1 MNGNCSTTGRNS
13 PERLPDTVQLEHQ
26 WKSIDWKKAEAEV
39 SRLQARIAKATQE
52 KKWNTVKRLQYLLSH
67 SYYAKALAV
76 RKVTTNKGKHT
87 PGIDKELWNTPAV
100 KMRNVLILTDKGYKA
115 KPLRRVF
122 IEKPGKKKKRPL
134 GIPCMYD
141 RAMQALYALALDPVS
156 ETTADEKS
164 FGFRRGRSAQDACE
178 YIFTALSRR
187 SSPEWV
193 LEGDIKGCFDH
204 ISHDWLIEH
213 IPMDKSVL
221 KQFLKAGFVFQNEL
235 FPTDE
240 GTPQGGVISPILAN
254 MALDGMQKVLSD
266 RFHTNRLGKIDLRF
280 KNAHKVNLVRYANAI
295 PSDSSEC
302 SWTISRIKSI
312 LTNEKYCGD
321 VLLQKTY
328 ISDCLSKKVMKNT
341 GQLPMYLVQN
351 NHEGIVSRETFDAV
365 QTEMARRNAA
375 KSPSKKNASTGLTS
389 YASKYAMSERL
400 VCGEC
405 GTLYRRCT
413 WVRNGEKRV
422 VWRCVSRLDYG
433 TKYCHNSPTLDEEPL
448 QRAILAAINR
458 AMSRKESLI
467 QIVTGAMQQEL
478 APIPGQ
484 TMSLADI
491 SRRLEQID
499 AETKD
504 ILLRSAKEQSYDA
517 YTGKLK
523 SLMNEA
529 AMLKEKR
536 GFMEQQRKENSEMAR
551 RIDSASAA
559 MERITAA
566 LTQWDEMLIR
576 QIVDTVRV
584 ASAEE
589 IVVTLKNGEEIGQS
603 LM

>member
-204 ISHDWLIEH
+204 ISHDWLIEY

-280 KNAHKVNLVRYANAI
+280 KNAHKVNLVRYADDFIVTAATKEI
-295 PSDSSEC
+295 AEEAKEIIRGFLCTRGLELSEEKTLITHVDDGFDMLG
-302 SWTISRIKSI
+302 WTFRRFK
-312 LTNEKYCGD
+312 EK
-321 VLLQKTY
+321 L
-328 ISDCLSKKVMKNT
+328 
-341 GQLPMYLVQN
+341 
-351 NHEGIVSRETFDAV
+351 IV
-365 QTEMARRNAA
+365 
-375 KSPSKKNASTGLTS
+375 KPSKKSVKALNASLHNTVLERGKAWRQEDLIRVLNRQLRGWANYHQSVCAKDAFSRTDHILYEMLWRWAKRRHPKKNRKWITANYWYSKGLRNWVFSTKN
-389 YASKYAMSERL
+389 AELIRLGEVPIIRHTKVRMSANPYLDSEYFIQRKIQNGMKRLSGRFKKIWRNQNGCCYHCGQPMEISDEREIFYKIPKSMGGKDD
-400 VCGEC
+400 VPNMA
-405 GTLYRRCT
+405 Y
-413 WVRNGEKRV
+413 VH
-422 VWRCVSRLDYG
+422 
-433 TKYCHNSPTLDEEPL
+433 KYCQSVFLERCA
-448 QRAILAAINR
+448 RA
-458 AMSRKESLI
+458 
-467 QIVTGAMQQEL
+467 
-478 APIPGQ
+478 
-484 TMSLADI
+484 
-491 SRRLEQID
+491 
-499 AETKD
+499 
-504 ILLRSAKEQSYDA
+504 
-517 YTGKLK
+517 
-523 SLMNEA
+523 
-529 AMLKEKR
+529 
-536 GFMEQQRKENSEMAR
+536 
-551 RIDSASAA
+551 
-559 MERITAA
+559 
-566 LTQWDEMLIR
+566 
-576 QIVDTVRV
+576 
-584 ASAEE
+584 
-589 IVVTLKNGEEIGQS
+589 
-603 LM
+603 

>member
-187 SSPEWV
+187 TSPEWV

-204 ISHDWLIEH
+204 ISHDWLIDH

-221 KQFLKAGFVFQNEL
+221 KQFLKAGFIFQNEL

-280 KNAHKVNLVRYANAI
+280 KNAHKVNLVRYADDFIVTAATKEI
-295 PSDSSEC
+295 AEEAKEIIRGFLCTRGLELSEEKTLITHVDDGFDMLG
-302 SWTISRIKSI
+302 WTFRRFK
-312 LTNEKYCGD
+312 EK
-321 VLLQKTY
+321 L
-328 ISDCLSKKVMKNT
+328 
-341 GQLPMYLVQN
+341 
-351 NHEGIVSRETFDAV
+351 IV
-365 QTEMARRNAA
+365 
-375 KSPSKKNASTGLTS
+375 KPSKKSVKALNASLHNTVLERGKAWRQEDLIRVLNRQLRGWANYHQSVCAKDAFSRTDHILYEMLWRWAKRRHPKKNRKWITANYWYSKGLRNWVFSTKN
-389 YASKYAMSERL
+389 AELIRLGEVPIIRHTKVRMSANPYLDSEYFIQRKIQNGMKRLSGRFKKIWRNQNGCCYHCGQPMEISDEREIFYKIPKSMGGKDD
-400 VCGEC
+400 VPNMA
-405 GTLYRRCT
+405 Y
-413 WVRNGEKRV
+413 VH
-422 VWRCVSRLDYG
+422 
-433 TKYCHNSPTLDEEPL
+433 KYCQSVFLERCA
-448 QRAILAAINR
+448 RA
-458 AMSRKESLI
+458 
-467 QIVTGAMQQEL
+467 
-478 APIPGQ
+478 
-484 TMSLADI
+484 
-491 SRRLEQID
+491 
-499 AETKD
+499 
-504 ILLRSAKEQSYDA
+504 
-517 YTGKLK
+517 
-523 SLMNEA
+523 
-529 AMLKEKR
+529 
-536 GFMEQQRKENSEMAR
+536 
-551 RIDSASAA
+551 
-559 MERITAA
+559 
-566 LTQWDEMLIR
+566 
-576 QIVDTVRV
+576 
-584 ASAEE
+584 
-589 IVVTLKNGEEIGQS
+589 
-603 LM
+603 

>member
-187 SSPEWV
+187 TSPEWV

-204 ISHDWLIEH
+204 ISHDWLIDH

-280 KNAHKVNLVRYANAI
+280 KNAHKVNLVRYADDFIVTAATKEI
-295 PSDSSEC
+295 AEEAKEIIRGFLCTRGLELSEEKTLITHVDDGFDMLG
-302 SWTISRIKSI
+302 WTFRRFK
-312 LTNEKYCGD
+312 EK
-321 VLLQKTY
+321 L
-328 ISDCLSKKVMKNT
+328 
-341 GQLPMYLVQN
+341 
-351 NHEGIVSRETFDAV
+351 IV
-365 QTEMARRNAA
+365 
-375 KSPSKKNASTGLTS
+375 KPSKKSVKALNASLHNTVLERGKAWRQEDLIRVLNRQLRGWANYHQSVCAKDAFSRTDHILYEMLWRWAKRRHPKKNRKWITANYWYSKGLRNWVFSTKN
-389 YASKYAMSERL
+389 AELIRLGEVPVIRHTKVRMSANPYLDSEYFIQRKIQNGMKRLSGRFKKIWRNQNGCCYHCGQPMEISDEREIFYKIPKSMGGKDD
-400 VCGEC
+400 VPNMA
-405 GTLYRRCT
+405 Y
-413 WVRNGEKRV
+413 VH
-422 VWRCVSRLDYG
+422 
-433 TKYCHNSPTLDEEPL
+433 KYCQSVFLERCA
-448 QRAILAAINR
+448 RA
-458 AMSRKESLI
+458 
-467 QIVTGAMQQEL
+467 
-478 APIPGQ
+478 
-484 TMSLADI
+484 
-491 SRRLEQID
+491 
-499 AETKD
+499 
-504 ILLRSAKEQSYDA
+504 
-517 YTGKLK
+517 
-523 SLMNEA
+523 
-529 AMLKEKR
+529 
-536 GFMEQQRKENSEMAR
+536 
-551 RIDSASAA
+551 
-559 MERITAA
+559 
-566 LTQWDEMLIR
+566 
-576 QIVDTVRV
+576 
-584 ASAEE
+584 
-589 IVVTLKNGEEIGQS
+589 
-603 LM
+603 

>member
-280 KNAHKVNLVRYANAI
+280 KNAHKVNLVRYADDFIVTAATKEIAEEAKEIIRGFLCTRGLELSEEKTLITHVDDGFDMLGWTFRRFKEKLIVKPSRKSVKALNASLHNTVLERGKAWRQEDLIRVLNRQLRGWANYHQSVCAKDAFSRTDHILYEMLWRWAKRRHPKKNRKWITANYWYSKGLRNWVFSTKNAELIRLGEVPIIRHTKVRMSANPYLDSEYFIQRKFQNGMKRLSGRFKKIWRNQNGCCYHCGQPMEISDEREIFYKI
-295 PSDSSEC
+295 P
-302 SWTISRIKSI
+302 KSMGGKDDVP
-312 LTNEKYCGD
+312 NMAYVHKYCQS
-321 VLLQKTY
+321 VFL
-328 ISDCLSKKVMKNT
+328 
-341 GQLPMYLVQN
+341 
-351 NHEGIVSRETFDAV
+351 E
-365 QTEMARRNAA
+365 RRA
-375 KSPSKKNASTGLTS
+375 KA
-389 YASKYAMSERL
+389 
-400 VCGEC
+400 
-405 GTLYRRCT
+405 
-413 WVRNGEKRV
+413 
-422 VWRCVSRLDYG
+422 
-433 TKYCHNSPTLDEEPL
+433 
-448 QRAILAAINR
+448 
-458 AMSRKESLI
+458 
-467 QIVTGAMQQEL
+467 
-478 APIPGQ
+478 
-484 TMSLADI
+484 
-491 SRRLEQID
+491 
-499 AETKD
+499 
-504 ILLRSAKEQSYDA
+504 
-517 YTGKLK
+517 
-523 SLMNEA
+523 
-529 AMLKEKR
+529 
-536 GFMEQQRKENSEMAR
+536 
-551 RIDSASAA
+551 
-559 MERITAA
+559 
-566 LTQWDEMLIR
+566 
-576 QIVDTVRV
+576 
-584 ASAEE
+584 
-589 IVVTLKNGEEIGQS
+589 
-603 LM
+603 

>member
-187 SSPEWV
+187 TSPEWV
-193 LEGDIKGCFDH
+193 LEGDIKSCFDH

-280 KNAHKVNLVRYANAI
+280 KNAHKVNLVRYADDFIVTAATKEI
-295 PSDSSEC
+295 AEEAKEIIRGFLCTRGLELSEEKTLITHVDDGFDMLG
-302 SWTISRIKSI
+302 WTFRRFK
-312 LTNEKYCGD
+312 EK
-321 VLLQKTY
+321 L
-328 ISDCLSKKVMKNT
+328 
-341 GQLPMYLVQN
+341 
-351 NHEGIVSRETFDAV
+351 IV
-365 QTEMARRNAA
+365 
-375 KSPSKKNASTGLTS
+375 KPSKKSVKALNASLHNTVLERGKAWRQEDLIRVLNRQLRGWANYHQSVCAKDAFSRTDHILYEMLWRWAKRRHPKKNRKWITANYWYSKGLRNWVFSTKN
-389 YASKYAMSERL
+389 AELIRLGEVPIIRHTKVRMSANPYLDSEYFIQRKFQNGMKRLSGRFKKIWRNQNGCCYHCGQPMEISDEREIFYKIPKSMGGKDD
-400 VCGEC
+400 VPNMA
-405 GTLYRRCT
+405 Y
-413 WVRNGEKRV
+413 VH
-422 VWRCVSRLDYG
+422 
-433 TKYCHNSPTLDEEPL
+433 KYCQSVFLER
-448 QRAILAAINR
+448 RAR
-458 AMSRKESLI
+458 A
-467 QIVTGAMQQEL
+467 
-478 APIPGQ
+478 
-484 TMSLADI
+484 
-491 SRRLEQID
+491 
-499 AETKD
+499 
-504 ILLRSAKEQSYDA
+504 
-517 YTGKLK
+517 
-523 SLMNEA
+523 
-529 AMLKEKR
+529 
-536 GFMEQQRKENSEMAR
+536 
-551 RIDSASAA
+551 
-559 MERITAA
+559 
-566 LTQWDEMLIR
+566 
-576 QIVDTVRV
+576 
-584 ASAEE
+584 
-589 IVVTLKNGEEIGQS
+589 
-603 LM
+603 

>member
-280 KNAHKVNLVRYANAI
+280 KNAHKVNLVRYADDFIVTAATKEI
-295 PSDSSEC
+295 AEEAKEIIRGFLCTRGLELSEEKTLITHVDDGFDMLG
-302 SWTISRIKSI
+302 WTFRRFK
-312 LTNEKYCGD
+312 EK
-321 VLLQKTY
+321 L
-328 ISDCLSKKVMKNT
+328 
-341 GQLPMYLVQN
+341 
-351 NHEGIVSRETFDAV
+351 IV
-365 QTEMARRNAA
+365 
-375 KSPSKKNASTGLTS
+375 KPSKKSVKALNASLHNTVLERGKAWRQEDLIRVLNRQLRGWANYHQSVCAKDAFSRTDHILYEMLWRWAKRRHPKKNRKWITANYWYSKGLRNWVFSTKN
-389 YASKYAMSERL
+389 AELIRLGEVPVIRHTKVRMSANPYLDSEYFIQRKFQNGMKRLSGRFKKIWRNQNGCCYHCGQPMEISDEREIFYKIPKSMGGKDD
-400 VCGEC
+400 VPNMA
-405 GTLYRRCT
+405 Y
-413 WVRNGEKRV
+413 VH
-422 VWRCVSRLDYG
+422 
-433 TKYCHNSPTLDEEPL
+433 KYCQSVFLER
-448 QRAILAAINR
+448 RAR
-458 AMSRKESLI
+458 A
-467 QIVTGAMQQEL
+467 
-478 APIPGQ
+478 
-484 TMSLADI
+484 
-491 SRRLEQID
+491 
-499 AETKD
+499 
-504 ILLRSAKEQSYDA
+504 
-517 YTGKLK
+517 
-523 SLMNEA
+523 
-529 AMLKEKR
+529 
-536 GFMEQQRKENSEMAR
+536 
-551 RIDSASAA
+551 
-559 MERITAA
+559 
-566 LTQWDEMLIR
+566 
-576 QIVDTVRV
+576 
-584 ASAEE
+584 
-589 IVVTLKNGEEIGQS
+589 
-603 LM
+603 